1 MTEMEEKKNRFSLG
15 KTDKERRNNLIV
27 IFLGIALVVVVVLL
41 FMQRSEHRMIM
52 QSLNAEKNSIQQEL
66 NQMVVNYDSL
76 KTDNDTLNQEL
87 FVAQAK
93 VKDLLLEV
101 NQIKKASYEQIN
113 RYQEEVG
120 SLRRIMRNY
129 IVQVDSLNRRN
140 QQLMAE
146 NEQVKQDFIESES
159 RNRELEQERKQLSQ
173 RVERAAMLEA
183 LNLQVFGINSK
194 GKEVNNSSKAEQL
207 MVSFTLSKNVTA
219 KRGAKNIFV
228 RILRPDQILLV
239 RSKND
244 LFQFE
249 DLKIPFSAMR
259 EVTYEG
265 NELPVNIY
273 WDNNGFDEFMTG
285 DYTVDIFADGN
296 NIGTTTFSFKK

>member
-1 MTEMEEKKNRFSLG
+1 MAEMEQKKSKFSLG

-27 IFLGIALVVVVVLL
+27 IFLGVILVVFVVLF
-41 FMQRSEHRMIM
+41 FMQRNEHKMIM
-52 QSLNAEKNSIQQEL
+52 ESLNSEKDAIQEEL
-66 NQMVVNYDSL
+66 NKMVVNYDSL

-101 NQIKKASYEQIN
+101 NQIKKASYEQIS
-113 RYQEEVG
+113 RYQDEVG

-140 QQLMAE
+140 QQLMEE
-146 NEQVKQDFIESES
+146 NEQVKQDYMQVES
-159 RNRELEQERKQLSQ
+159 RNRKLEQEKKQLSQ

-183 LNLQVFGINSK
+183 LNLRVTGINRK
-194 GKEVNNSSKAEQL
+194 GKEVNNSSKADQL
-207 MVSFTLSKNVTA
+207 MISFTLSKNVTA
-219 KRGAKNIFV
+219 KRGAKNLYV

-239 RSKND
+239 KSKND

-249 DLKIPFSAMR
+249 DLKIPYSTMR

-273 WDNNGFDEFMTG
+273 WDNAGFEDFITG
-285 DYTVDIFADGN
+285 DYTIDIFTDGN